1 MGKFSSLRLTGLFV
15 VSTILVSACAT
26 ADKAT
31 LLATPTSIRPK
42 PESLTPA
49 NLGSLFPTANTTV
62 SVGFRPLFEDTRA
75 RNVGDT
81 LTIVLNETTSA
92 AKNSG
97 SLAAR
102 KANATNTAATG
113 TGGYTGSSQGGSI
126 PGAIGQI
133 FDFITGAGNN
143 TSTTDIKSEG
153 SGNSSNSNYFNGT
166 ITVTVIEVLS
176 NGNLVVAGE
185 KQIAV
190 SDEEETIR
198 FGGVVNP
205 RNLVNNSISSQ
216 QVADAR
222 MEYRGRGAAD
232 DAQKAGWLTRAM
244 LKLNPL

>member
-1 MGKFSSLRLTGLFV
+1 MRKVSVLRLTGLLV
-15 VSTILVSACAT
+15 VSSALLSACAT
-26 ADKAT
+26 SDKPT

-42 PESLTPA
+42 PENLTPA
-49 NLGSLFPTANTTV
+49 NLGSLFPTATTTV
-62 SVGFRPLFEDTRA
+62 SVGFRPLFEDSRA

-102 KANATNTAATG
+102 KANATNTAANTG
-113 TGGYTGSSQGGSI
+113 IATGGNI
-126 PGAIGQI
+126 AGAIKGA
-133 FDFITGAGNN
+133 FDFITGVGNN
-143 TSTTDIKSEG
+143 ASTTDLKSEG

-190 SDEEETIR
+190 SNEEETIR

-232 DAQKAGWLTRAM
+232 DAQQTGWLTRAL
-244 LKLNPL
+244 LKFNPL

>member
-1 MGKFSSLRLTGLFV
+1 MRNSSLLRLTGLFV
-15 VSTILVSACAT
+15 VSSALLSACAT
-26 ADKAT
+26 ADKPT
-31 LLATPTSIRPK
+31 LLTTPSSVRPK
-42 PESLTPA
+42 PENLTPA

-97 SLAAR
+97 ALAAR
-102 KANATNTAATG
+102 KANSTNTYANTG
-113 TGGYTGSSQGGSI
+113 AKPGFLG
-126 PGAIGQI
+126 GAISGVA
-133 FDFITGAGNN
+133 DFLTGVGNN
-143 TSTTDIKSEG
+143 ASTTDLKSEG

-190 SDEEETIR
+190 SNEEETIR

-216 QVADAR
+216 FV
-222 MEYRGRGAAD
+222 MTPCSIG
-232 DAQKAGWLTRAM
+232 
-244 LKLNPL
+244 

>member
-1 MGKFSSLRLTGLFV
+1 MMFHKSLLRLMVL
-15 VSTILVSACAT
+15 STLGMSLLSSCAT
-26 ADKAT
+26 ADKPT
-31 LLATPTSIRPK
+31 LIATPTSVRPK
-42 PESLTPA
+42 SENLTPA
-49 NLGSLFPTANTTV
+49 NLGSLFPTANTAV
-62 SVGFRPLFEDTRA
+62 SIGYRPLFEDARA

-102 KANATNTAATG
+102 KANSTNTATNTG
-113 TGGYTGSSQGGSI
+113 NQTGGNI
-126 PGAIGQI
+126 AGAIGGL
-133 FDFITGAGNN
+133 FDFITGVGNN
-143 TSTTDIKSEG
+143 SSTTDLKSEG

-166 ITVTVIEVLS
+166 ITVTVIEVLA

-190 SDEEETIR
+190 SNEEETIR
-198 FGGVVNP
+198 FGGVVNQ
-205 RNLVNNSISSQ
+205 RLLVANSISSQ

-232 DAQKAGWLTRAM
+232 DAQSVGWLTRAL
-244 LKLNPL
+244 LKFNPL

>member
-1 MGKFSSLRLTGLFV
+1 MRNSSLLRLTGLFV
-15 VSTILVSACAT
+15 VSSALLSACAT

-31 LLATPTSIRPK
+31 LLTTPTSIRPK
-42 PESLTPA
+42 PENLTPA

-97 SLAAR
+97 ALAAR
-102 KANATNTAATG
+102 KANSTNTYANTG
-113 TGGYTGSSQGGSI
+113 AKPGFLG
-126 PGAIGQI
+126 GAISGVA
-133 FDFITGAGNN
+133 DFLTGVGNN
-143 TSTTDIKSEG
+143 ASTTDLKSEG

-185 KQIAV
+185 RQIAV
-190 SDEEETIR
+190 SNEEETIR

-232 DAQKAGWLTRAM
+232 DAQQAGWLTRAL
-244 LKLNPL
+244 LKFNPL

>member
-1 MGKFSSLRLTGLFV
+1 MSKNVKSLRLLGSLAISLGL
-15 VSTILVSACAT
+15 LSACAT
-26 ADKAT
+26 ADKAP
-31 LLATPTSIRPK
+31 LIATPTSIRPK
-42 PESLTPA
+42 PENLTPA
-49 NLGSLFPTANTTV
+49 NLGSLFPASNTGTTI
-62 SVGFRPLFEDTRA
+62 GYRPLFEDTRA
-75 RNVGDT
+75 RNIGDT
-81 LTIVLNETTSA
+81 LIIVLNETTSA

-97 SLAAR
+97 SLASR
-102 KANATNTAATG
+102 KANATNTAANTG
-113 TGGYTGSSQGGSI
+113 NPTGGNI
-126 PGAIGQI
+126 AGAIKGA
-133 FDFITGAGNN
+133 FDFITGIGNN
-143 TSTTDIKSEG
+143 TSTTDLKSEG

-190 SDEEETIR
+190 SNEEETIR

-205 RNLVNNSISSQ
+205 RNLVNNSVSSQ

-232 DAQKAGWLTRAM
+232 DAQQTGWLTRAL

>member
-1 MGKFSSLRLTGLFV
+1 MMRKLSSLRFLILLSLGIVILTG
-15 VSTILVSACAT
+15 CAT
-26 ADKAT
+26 ADKPT
-31 LLATPTSIRPK
+31 LISTPTSVRPK
-42 PESLTPA
+42 PENLTPA
-49 NLGSLFPTANTTV
+49 NLGSLFPTANTTI
-62 SVGFRPLFEDTRA
+62 SMGFRPLFEDNRA

-81 LTIVLNETTSA
+81 MTIVLNETTSA
-92 AKNSG
+92 SKNSG

-102 KANATNTAATG
+102 KANATNEAKNTG
-113 TGGYTGSSQGGSI
+113 NQTGGNI
-126 PGAIGQI
+126 AGAIGGI
-133 FDFITGAGNN
+133 FDFITGVGNN

-166 ITVTVIEVLS
+166 ITVTVIEVLA

-190 SDEEETIR
+190 SNEEETIR

-232 DAQKAGWLTRAM
+232 DAQQAGWLTRAL

>member
-1 MGKFSSLRLTGLFV
+1 MRKLPVFRLI
-15 VSTILVSACAT
+15 SILIIAPALLSACAT
-26 ADKAT
+26 ADKPT
-31 LLATPTSIRPK
+31 LLATPTSVRPK
-42 PESLTPA
+42 PETLTPA
-49 NLGSLFPTANTTV
+49 NLGSLFPTTNTSM

-102 KANATNTAATG
+102 KANATNTYANTGATPG
-113 TGGYTGSSQGGSI
+113 FLG
-126 PGAIGQI
+126 GAISGI
-133 FDFITGAGNN
+133 TDFLTGVGNN
-143 TSTTDIKSEG
+143 ASTTDLKSEG

-190 SDEEETIR
+190 SNEEETIR

-232 DAQKAGWLTRAM
+232 DAQQTGWLTRAL
-244 LKLNPL
+244 LKFNPL